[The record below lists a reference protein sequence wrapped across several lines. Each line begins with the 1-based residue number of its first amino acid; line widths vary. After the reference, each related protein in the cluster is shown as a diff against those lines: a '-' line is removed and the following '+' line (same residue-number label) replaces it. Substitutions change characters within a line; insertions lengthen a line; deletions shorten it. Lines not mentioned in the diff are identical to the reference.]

1 MSLLSDTDNE
11 TEPRDEILRLSYAF
25 IDNEALRG
33 QALAVAA
40 FLELLREVPQKVSEP
55 LLGDIRYT
63 WWYEAIDEIAEGR
76 KVRYH
81 PLSTALEALI
91 RQYGLEA
98 EGFREAIDAYRGLL
112 TEGRLSLKQ
121 ALELVDAADVALIR
135 QLAAL
140 ISPDTDT
147 TALIAPV
154 RFYALALMRAQG
166 LLNTDEAGDTEY
178 RHLYREARLAIKTL
192 PPKLLPLALP
202 ATLATDRWTGHRRGP
217 LAQRFKLFWAFLTGR
232 I

>member
-1 MSLLSDTDNE
+1 MSSPVDTDSE
-11 TEPRDEILRLSYAF
+11 TEPRDDILRLSYAF
-25 IDNEALRG
+25 IDDEAKRA

-63 WWYEAIDEIAEGR
+63 WWYEAINEIAEGR

-81 PLSTALEALI
+81 PLSAALETLI
-91 RQYGLEA
+91 RQHGLEA
-98 EGFREAIDAYRGLL
+98 EVFREAIDAYRLL
-112 TEGRLSLKQ
+112 LEEGRMSLKQ

-135 QLAAL
+135 QAARQ

-147 TALIAPV
+147 TALSAPV

-166 LLNTDEAGDTEY
+166 LLNADEAGDTEY
-178 RHLYREARLAIKTL
+178 RHLYREARQALKTL
-192 PPKLLPLALP
+192 PSKLLPLALP
-202 ATLATDRWTGHRRGP
+202 AALATDRWTGHRRGP
-217 LAQRFKLFWAFLTGR
+217 LGQRFKLFWVFLTGR

>member
-1 MSLLSDTDNE
+1 MTTQVTDTE

-25 IDNEALRG
+25 IDNEALRA

-63 WWYEAIDEIAEGR
+63 WWYEAIDEIADGR

-81 PLSTALEALI
+81 PLSTVLETLI
-91 RQYGLEA
+91 RDRDLEA
-98 EGFREAIDAYRGLL
+98 EAFRSAIEVHRVLL
-112 TEGRLSLKQ
+112 EEGRLSLKQ
-121 ALELVDAADVALIR
+121 ALELVDAADVNLIR
-135 QLAAL
+135 QMASVVA
-140 ISPDTDT
+140 PEADNA
-147 TALIAPV
+147 ALIAPV
-154 RFYALALMRAQG
+154 RFAGLAQMRAAG
-166 LLNTDEAGDTEY
+166 LINMDEAGDSEY
-178 RHLYREARLAIKTL
+178 RHLYREARQAIKTL
-192 PPKLLPLALP
+192 SPKLLPLALP

-217 LAQRFKLFWAFLTGR
+217 LGQRLRLFWAFLTGS